1 MKHSIFDAKSAAGNS
16 MKSPYS
22 ITHSEAIRRL
32 RADLSP
38 FLVHLTRSGTVKLWA
53 DIIGQSKDE
62 FLEIDAEESLKR
74 IIRSSR
80 IEAKSPFG
88 YFNFKIPYRKMN
100 GNLINAS
107 SRVQRS
113 WLRSVC
119 FTEAPVDTIG
129 FQCQFHPARKCQFE
143 RFGLA
148 FFESPVRRAGGN
160 PIFYVDS
167 QNAELRSSL
176 DVIPASIVCEGFA
189 PMMPFFECF
198 GKPIFSGGGNVKEI
212 DFRWEREWRIVGDF
226 EFSKLDVA
234 FGLCPEEHI
243 SGFESLVSRNFLFV
257 DPFWSKERLV
267 EKLSQD
273 ERLKKLLG

>member
-1 MKHSIFDAKSAAGNS
+1 MT
-16 MKSPYS
+16 SPY
-22 ITHSEAIRRL
+22 TMTPSEAIRRL

-38 FLVHLTRSGTVKLWA
+38 FLVHLTRSGRVKLWG
-53 DIIGQSKDE
+53 DIAGRSEDE
-62 FLEIDAEESLKR
+62 FLTLNAEASLQR
-74 IIRSSR
+74 IIKSSR

-88 YFNFKIPYRKMN
+88 YFNFKIPYRKKN
-100 GNLINAS
+100 GTLINAN
-107 SRVQRS
+107 SRVQRA

-119 FTEAPVDTIG
+119 FTETPVDAIG
-129 FQCQFHPARKCQFE
+129 FQCQFNPTRRCQFE
-143 RFGLA
+143 PFGLA
-148 FFESPVRRAGGN
+148 FFESPVRKARGN

-167 QNAELRSSL
+167 ENADLRSSL

-198 GKPIFSGGGNVKEI
+198 GKPIYSGGGSAKEI

-234 FGLCPEEHI
+234 FGLCPEERI
-243 SGFESLVSRNFLFV
+243 SGFESLVSRNYLFV
-257 DPFWSKERLV
+257 DPFWSKERLA

>member
-1 MKHSIFDAKSAAGNS
+1 MT
-16 MKSPYS
+16 P
-22 ITHSEAIRRL
+22 SEAIRRL

-38 FLVHLTRSGTVKLWA
+38 FLVHLTRSGRVKLWG
-53 DIIGQSKDE
+53 DIAGRSEDE
-62 FLEIDAEESLKR
+62 FLTLNAEASLQR
-74 IIRSSR
+74 IIKSSR

-88 YFNFKIPYRKMN
+88 YFNFKIPYRKKN
-100 GNLINAS
+100 GTLINAN
-107 SRVQRS
+107 SRVQRA

-119 FTEAPVDTIG
+119 FTETPVDAIG
-129 FQCQFHPARKCQFE
+129 FQCQFNPTRRCQFE
-143 RFGLA
+143 PFGLA
-148 FFESPVRRAGGN
+148 FFESPVRKARGN

-167 QNAELRSSL
+167 ENANLRSSL

-198 GKPIFSGGGNVKEI
+198 GKPIYSGGGSAKEI

-234 FGLCPEEHI
+234 FGLCPEERI
-243 SGFESLVSRNFLFV
+243 SGFESLVSRNYLFV
-257 DPFWSKERLV
+257 DPFWSKERLA